1 MKCEALFEFTALKG
15 VHSSGNMAGITF
27 RSLNQL
33 GVLKKLLAITAD
45 NASNNNTLVE
55 HLHRQL
61 LTLFDNEVD
70 FEFGNIQPIMR
81 FQGKHHRIRC
91 IAHVLNL
98 IVG

>member
-1 MKCEALFEFTALKG
+1 MKREALFEFTALKG
-15 VHSSGNMAGITF
+15 VHSGENMAGITF

-33 GVLKKLLAITAD
+33 GVLEKLLAITAD
-45 NASNNNTLVE
+45 NASNNTLVE

-61 LTLFDNEVD
+61 LTLFDDEVD
-70 FEFGNIQPIMR
+70 LEFGNIQPIMR

>member
-1 MKCEALFEFTALKG
+1 MKREALFKFIALKG
-15 VHSSGNMAGITF
+15 VHSSENIAGITF
-27 RSLNQL
+27 GSLNHL
-33 GVLKKLLAITAD
+33 GVLEKLLAITAD
-45 NASNNNTLVE
+45 NALNNNTLVK